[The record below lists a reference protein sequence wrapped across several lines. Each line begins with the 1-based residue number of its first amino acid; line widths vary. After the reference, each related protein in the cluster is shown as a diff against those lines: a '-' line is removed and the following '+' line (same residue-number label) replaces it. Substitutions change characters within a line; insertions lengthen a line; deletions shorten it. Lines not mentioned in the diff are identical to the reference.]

1 MSIHVAADL
10 YILFLF
16 FKQKTA
22 YEMRMSDWSSDVC
35 SSDLCAREGR
45 HAQATPADGA
55 RGLRRLAPSHV
66 RIVGAAAALRRD
78 PDDVLGGI
86 LDVAR
91 LAVDAVLRV
100 DLQPW
105 AAAVLDAFVNPRRTV
120 TLLRGIVQR
129 KINPRRYRRRSEARR
144 VGK

>member
-55 RGLRRLAPSHV
+55 TGLRRLAPSHV

-86 LDVAR
+86 LDFAP
-91 LAVDAVLRV
+91 LAVNAVLRV
-100 DLQPW
+100 ALPPW
-105 AAAVLDAFVNPRRTV
+105 AAAGLDDFVHSPRPV
-120 TLLRGIVQR
+120 TQLRGLLQR
-129 KINPRRYRRRSEARR
+129 
-144 VGK
+144 